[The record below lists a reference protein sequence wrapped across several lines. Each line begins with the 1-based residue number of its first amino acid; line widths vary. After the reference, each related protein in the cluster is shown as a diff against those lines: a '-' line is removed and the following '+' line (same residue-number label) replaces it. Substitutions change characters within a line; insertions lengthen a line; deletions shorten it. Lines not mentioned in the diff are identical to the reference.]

1 MRMRKRPYFVFNK
14 KKINFFQFRLKLMRI
29 NLVGLKV
36 GLKIALTFIQK
47 RGAVIL

>member
-29 NLVGLKV
+29 NLVGLK
-36 GLKIALTFIQK
+36 IALTFIQK